1 MDAWAAPA
9 GGWMHLSCIVFSPLT
24 LGFPSIVFSP
34 LTQSISS
41 PSLLISQC
49 SYPFSALSQ
58 TFLLLSF
65 LVVQKCKYNVSV
77 CLCLRLF
84 DIDCLA

>member
-1 MDAWAAPA
+1 
-9 GGWMHLSCIVFSPLT
+9 MHLSCIVLSPLT
-24 LGFPSIVFSP
+24 LGFPSFVFSP
-34 LTQSISS
+34 LTESISS

-49 SYPFSALSQ
+49 SSPFSALSP

-65 LVVQKCKYNVSV
+65 LVIQKCTYNMSV
-77 CLCLRLF
+77 CLCLF

>member
-1 MDAWAAPA
+1 
-9 GGWMHLSCIVFSPLT
+9 MHLS
-24 LGFPSIVFSP
+24 SIVFSP
-34 LTQSISS
+34 LTQSISP

-49 SYPFSALSQ
+49 SYPFSALSP

-77 CLCLRLF
+77 CLCLF
-84 DIDCLA
+84 VSVFVDIDCLA